1 MLFAIVDIFLLKGSV
16 DYNLLNFFSFSNK
29 TQLLLWICFFISLS
43 VKVPLFPFHIWLPE
57 AHVEAPTVGS
67 VILAGVLLKMG
78 TYGILRF
85 IIPIFPFA
93 NWYFGSLVQILT
105 FLAIVY
111 VSIITLCQIDL
122 KKLIA
127 YSSVAHMGY
136 AVIAAFVLKE
146 EAIQS
151 SILLMLNHGLVSSAL
166 FLMIGIVY
174 DRYKTRILFYFQ
186 ALYKVMPLFTILSFL
201 IILANI
207 SFPGTSS
214 FFAEFLIMYS
224 LVLFNK
230 YLAFYN
236 SIGLLFSGIYSFW
249 LFNRIFYG
257 LFSTYLRRYSDIT
270 LRELLVI
277 IPLLILVF
285 IFPFYS
291 EFVYNVLEFSSKN
304 LLQLNYYNFM
314 F

>member
-1 MLFAIVDIFLLKGSV
+1 
-16 DYNLLNFFSFSNK
+16 
-29 TQLLLWICFFISLS
+29 
-43 VKVPLFPFHIWLPE
+43 
-57 AHVEAPTVGS
+57 
-67 VILAGVLLKMG
+67 MG
-78 TYGILRF
+78 TYGLLRF

-93 NWYFGSLVQILT
+93 NWYFGSIVQILT

-111 VSIITLCQIDL
+111 ISIVTLCQIDL

-136 AVIAAFVLKE
+136 AVIASFVLKE
-146 EAIQS
+146 EGIQA
-151 SILLMLNHGLVSSAL
+151 SILLMLNHGLVSSLL
-166 FLMIGIVY
+166 FLMIGILY

-186 ALYKVMPLFTILSFL
+186 ALYKAMPVFTLLSFL
-201 IILANI
+201 SILANI

-257 LFSTYLRRYSDIT
+257 IFSNYIRQYSDVT
-270 LRELLVI
+270 FRELLVML
-277 IPLLILVF
+277 PLIFLVF

-291 EFVYNVLEFSSKN
+291 TFVYNMLEFASKHI
-304 LLQLNYYNFM
+304 LQLNLYNFVY
-314 F
+314 